1 MTQLQSVP
9 AHMSPANLTDAA
21 MLNVEVSHSIHR
33 ISRTDWAQLQS
44 DDLEG
49 YDYYAAIEDAELP
62 GIEPRYFI
70 IRHGQRLIAV
80 APAYRQRIKLN
91 QVLDGLPRR
100 LFGRCSVP
108 MLAIGSPVTEVCSI
122 ACAPDWLARAPELI
136 NALVARLHR
145 QSRLEGAWFYLFKD
159 VAEEQLSVRNTLE
172 HLRFHRIT
180 GMPRTLLP
188 LSYPDL
194 DGYLASLGRATR
206 KGLRRKLNTPSDL
219 RIEARQHQVEDVI
232 ERMLELYAETAARS
246 GEEIEP
252 LTAEYFRAVLSKL
265 GERATCYLFW
275 SGQTLI
281 GFNLL
286 LGNGTRQIDKVFA
299 SDGRAAR
306 EHNLYHR
313 TWLAHVERCITAG
326 IPTFEASQAAYAEK
340 LRLGCR
346 LLGNDHYVHHRNAL
360 LSRLLGWAVR
370 KVGLNQPA
378 LKTQDQKKEADH
390 E

>member
-1 MTQLQSVP
+1 MTQLQAVT
-9 AHMSPANLTDAA
+9 AHMSPANLTDATT
-21 MLNVEVSHSIHR
+21 LKVEVSHSIHR

-44 DDLEG
+44 DELEG

-62 GIEPRYFI
+62 GIEPRYFM
-70 IRHGQRLIAV
+70 IRHGQRLVAV
-80 APAYRQRIKLN
+80 APAYCQRLKLN

-108 MLAIGSPVTEVCSI
+108 MLAIGSPVTEACAI
-122 ACAPDWLARAPELI
+122 ACAPDWLARTPELI
-136 NALVARLHR
+136 NALVAQLHR
-145 QSRLEGAWFYLFKD
+145 QSRLEGAWLYLFKD
-159 VAEEQLSVRNTLE
+159 VAAEQASVRQALE

-188 LSYPDL
+188 LPYPDL

-206 KGLRRKLNTPSDL
+206 KGLRRKLNTASDL

-232 ERMLELYAETAARS
+232 ERMLDLYADTVARS

-252 LTAEYFRAVLSKL
+252 LTAEYFRAVLGKL

-286 LGNGTRQIDKVFA
+286 LGNGSRLIDKVFA
-299 SDGRAAR
+299 CDGSAAR
-306 EHNLYHR
+306 EHHLYHR
-313 TWLAHVERCITAG
+313 TWLNHVERCIASG
-326 IPTFEASQAAYAEK
+326 IPAFEASQAAYAEK

-346 LLGNDHYVHHRNAL
+346 LLGNDHYLHHRIAL
-360 LSRLLGWAVR
+360 VTRVLGWLVR
-370 KVGLNQPA
+370 KAGL
-378 LKTQDQKKEADH
+378 DQATVVAKESEH

>member
-1 MTQLQSVP
+1 MTQLQAVSSR
-9 AHMSPANLTDAA
+9 MSPANLTDATL
-21 MLNVEVSHSIHR
+21 LNVEVSHSIHR

-44 DDLEG
+44 DELEG

-62 GIEPRYFI
+62 GIEPRYFM
-70 IRHGQRLIAV
+70 IRHGQRLVAV
-80 APAYRQRIKLN
+80 APAYCQRLKLN

-100 LFGRCSVP
+100 LFGGCSVP
-108 MLAIGSPVTEVCSI
+108 MLAIGSPVTEACTI

-136 NALVARLHR
+136 STLVVQLHR

-159 VAEEQLSVRNTLE
+159 VAEEQPCVRNTLE
-172 HLRFHRIT
+172 HLGFHRIA

-188 LSYPDL
+188 LPYPDL
-194 DGYLASLGRATR
+194 GGYLASLGRATR
-206 KGLRRKLNTPSDL
+206 KGLRRKLSTPSDL

-232 ERMLELYAETAARS
+232 ERMLELYADTVARS
-246 GEEIEP
+246 GEDIEP
-252 LTAEYFRAVLSKL
+252 LTAEYFRAVLAKL

-286 LGNGTRQIDKVFA
+286 LGNGTRLIDKVFA
-299 SDGRAAR
+299 CDGLAAR

-313 TWLAHVERCITAG
+313 TWLNHVECCIASG
-326 IPTFEASQAAYAEK
+326 IPAFEASQAAYAEK

-346 LLGNDHYVHHRNAL
+346 LLGNDHYLHHRNAL
-360 LSRLLGWAVR
+360 VTRLLGWIVR
-370 KVGLNQPA
+370 MTGMDPSKIENSPRNQGVRP
-378 LKTQDQKKEADH
+378 
-390 E
+390 

>member
-1 MTQLQSVP
+1 MTQLHVVT
-9 AHMSPANLTDAA
+9 AHMSPANLTDATT
-21 MLNVEVSHSIHR
+21 LNVEVSHSIHR

-44 DDLEG
+44 DELEG

-62 GIEPRYFI
+62 GIEPRYFM

-80 APAYRQRIKLN
+80 APAYCQRLRLS

-108 MLAIGSPVTEVCSI
+108 MLAIGSPVTETCSI
-122 ACAPDWLARAPELI
+122 ACAPDWLTRTPELI
-136 NALVARLHR
+136 NAMVTQLHR

-159 VAEEQLSVRNTLE
+159 VAEEQLSVRNALE
-172 HLRFHRIT
+172 NLRFHRIT

-188 LSYPDL
+188 LPYPDL
-194 DGYLASLGRATR
+194 EGYVASLGRATR

-219 RIEARQHQVEDVI
+219 RIEARQHQVDDVI
-232 ERMLELYAETAARS
+232 ERMLELYADTVARS

-252 LTAEYFRAVLSKL
+252 LTADYFRAVLAKL

-299 SDGRAAR
+299 SDGSAAR

-313 TWLAHVERCITAG
+313 TWLAHVDRCIAAG
-326 IPTFEASQAAYAEK
+326 IPAFEASQAAYAEK

-346 LLGNDHYVHHRNAL
+346 LLGNDHYLHPRNAL
-360 LSRLLGWAVR
+360 VTRLLGWFIR
-370 KVGLNQPA
+370 TSGL
-378 LKTQDQKKEADH
+378 DQSTVQTDNLNEGARP
-390 E
+390 